1 MRIGLIT
8 KSPVWGG
15 TEVHTVYLANALAEA
30 GHGVLLFQV
39 GHRLFTDAQSRLD
52 IRAEIVDVPAEA
64 SALGLH
70 ATLRRHALD
79 AGVLVKGG
87 SHLFSLIKDYAMR
100 RACRRLVAIEH
111 LPRPLP
117 PRASARYVGGRV
129 PGAGIWWYRQRFEVT
144 RRSYVPD
151 RIVCV
156 SDAVRRRLLDE
167 YHYAPGKTVT
177 VRNGVD
183 LDAFRRDAELGRRF
197 LGDAIARRGVRVI
210 GALGRFVPQKGY
222 DLLLPALAD
231 AGVAGRRD
239 VQVVIVGDGPS
250 AADIHDLARR
260 LSLERAIEFRPF
272 SMVPV
277 EAYSAF
283 DVFVLPSRNEGLPL
297 TLLEA
302 MACECPVVATSVG
315 GVPEVLVHEGAGW
328 MIPPE
333 NHERLTA
340 AIRAAM
346 DAPSGQ
352 LAHKAMRAREIVTRH
367 FDVRIQMAKI
377 VAIIQQTAQGA
388 TSE

>member
-15 TEVHTVYLANALAEA
+15 TEVHTAYLANALASA
-30 GHGVLLFQV
+30 GHTVLLFQV
-39 GHRLFTDAQSRLD
+39 GHRLFSEATARLD
-52 IRAEIVDVPAEA
+52 IRAQIIDLPGEP
-64 SALGLH
+64 SALALH
-70 ATLRRHALD
+70 AALRRHALD

-87 SHLFSLIKDYAMR
+87 SHLFSLRKDFAMR

-129 PGAGIWWYRQRFEVT
+129 PGAGLWWYRQRFEVT

-151 RIVCV
+151 CIICV
-156 SDAVRRRLLDE
+156 SDAVRGRLVDE
-167 YHYAPGKTVT
+167 YRYAPGKTLT

-183 LDAFRRDAELGRRF
+183 LDAFRRDRELGRRF
-197 LGDAIARRGVRVI
+197 LGDAIVRRGARVI

-231 AGVAGRRD
+231 AGVAGRPD
-239 VQVVIVGDGPS
+239 IQVVIVGDGPS

-260 LSLERAIEFRPF
+260 LSLEDVIEFRPF
-272 SMVPV
+272 STAPV
-277 EAYSAF
+277 EAYSGF

-302 MACECPVVATSVG
+302 MACECPVVATAVG
-315 GVPEVLVHEGAGW
+315 GVPEVLAHEGAGW
-328 MIPPE
+328 MIPSE
-333 NHERLTA
+333 DHGQLTGA
-340 AIRAAM
+340 LRSAM
-346 DAPSGQ
+346 DTPGDQ
-352 LAHKAMRAREIVTRH
+352 LAVMARRAREIVATH
-367 FDVRIQMAKI
+367 FDLHVQMAKI
-377 VAIIQQTAQGA
+377 VKIVEETARGVRA
-388 TSE
+388 

>member
-1 MRIGLIT
+1 
-8 KSPVWGG
+8 
-15 TEVHTVYLANALAEA
+15 
-30 GHGVLLFQV
+30 
-39 GHRLFTDAQSRLD
+39 
-52 IRAEIVDVPAEA
+52 
-64 SALGLH
+64 
-70 ATLRRHALD
+70 
-79 AGVLVKGG
+79 
-87 SHLFSLIKDYAMR
+87 
-100 RACRRLVAIEH
+100 VAIEH

-129 PGAGIWWYRQRFEVT
+129 PGAGIWWYRRRFEVT

-156 SDAVRRRLLDE
+156 SDAVRRRLIDE
-167 YHYAPGKTVT
+167 YHCAPDKTIT

-183 LDAFRRDAELGRRF
+183 LEAFRRNREAGRRF
-197 LGDAIARRGVRVI
+197 LGEPLAARGVRIV

-250 AADIHDLARR
+250 AAEIHDLARR
-260 LSLERAIEFRPF
+260 LSLEGVIEFRPF
-272 SMVPV
+272 SMMPV

-302 MACECPVVATSVG
+302 MACECPVVATAVG

-328 MIPPE
+328 MIPSE
-333 NHERLTA
+333 NHERLTDA
-340 AIRAAM
+340 LRAAM
-346 DAPSGQ
+346 DAPAAE
-352 LAHKAMRAREIVTRH
+352 LAAMARRAREIVATH

-377 VAIIQQTAQGA
+377 VAIIEQTAQGA
-388 TSE
+388 TGE